1 MLREGH
7 IGASPQITNRKQVF
21 ARSEM
26 DKGLIVKIFQG
37 ISAEPEKTGAAGQH
51 WAKDVNSQFS
61 KEEPYQAN
69 KHTKRCPEPAAE
81 KFKLE
86 QQ

>member
-37 ISAEPEKTGAAGQH
+37 ISAEPEKTGAAGQYTFA
-51 WAKDVNSQFS
+51 WVSCEFMES
-61 KEEPYQAN
+61 G
-69 KHTKRCPEPAAE
+69 TGW
-81 KFKLE
+81 
-86 QQ
+86 